1 MGELHARRGQL
12 RTPGV
17 VGACAPAV
25 EEVLRVGGVSREE
38 ARGRGSRSASRL
50 SPARLGGPARPGEGG
65 APLPLDDESKGRAN
79 TPAGCAR
86 SVGFAADLRRGSLC
100 GVQIGCRRARMW
112 RAVHTSG
119 ATAVCGARVGHGAG
133 RETRSG
139 PSSYLGTSWNDR
151 LCVTGMINCQTAR
164 LPNCQTAVF
173 QPEFS
178 AKFASRDKNTHLF
191 QTVVSGLGSS
201 GMRNHR

>member
-1 MGELHARRGQL
+1 MRQRVSFVRRITRPVPLRKNACSGPRFANRSPVTPISGAACVELSTPRGGFDLAGGNADARRGAAENREESSAQ
-12 RTPGV
+12 
-17 VGACAPAV
+17 CAPAV
-25 EEVLRVGGVSREE
+25 EEALFRETRVGGVSREK

-119 ATAVCGARVGHGAG
+119 ATAVCGTRVGHGTG
-133 RETRSG
+133 RETRVWT
-139 PSSYLGTSWNDR
+139 LVR
-151 LCVTGMINCQTAR
+151 EM
-164 LPNCQTAVF
+164 
-173 QPEFS
+173 
-178 AKFASRDKNTHLF
+178 
-191 QTVVSGLGSS
+191 
-201 GMRNHR
+201 

>member
-119 ATAVCGARVGHGAG
+119 VTAVCGARVGHGAG

-139 PSSYLGTSWNDR
+139 PSSEYLGKSWNDR
-151 LCVTGMINCQTAR
+151 LCVKVTFRLTLANSYDK
-164 LPNCQTAVF
+164 LPNCQTAKLPNCCV
-173 QPEFS
+173 P
-178 AKFASRDKNTHLF
+178 AR
-191 QTVVSGLGSS
+191 VLGEI
-201 GMRNHR
+201 RF